1 MSSSLDT
8 GPDAGLDSGP
18 DAGLNSADSGWF
30 TEVFDSHGSAFS
42 LKVSEKLHEVQ
53 SPYQYL
59 EVYATA
65 TFGHLM
71 VLDGCVM
78 LTDRDNFLY
87 HEMIAHPALFT
98 HADPKRVVI
107 IGGGDCGTLREVLR
121 HPGVEKVTQIDID
134 EEVTRASERFFPA
147 LVESNDDP
155 RAELR
160 FDDGVKWIEEADDD
174 SIDVLIIDSTDPVG
188 PAEGLFKTDFLRRCH
203 RVLRPGGVLVQQSES
218 PLYHSGSIIREL
230 RHDMREA
237 GFDSVATL
245 PFPQPVYP
253 SGWWSVTL
261 AGKATDVA
269 TFREVEAAAS
279 EMPLDYYTVEA
290 HRGALALPPFMRR
303 LLND

>member
-1 MSSSLDT
+1 MSDLRD
-8 GPDAGLDSGP
+8 DQ
-18 DAGLNSADSGWF
+18 WF

-42 LKVSEKLHEVQ
+42 LKVSEKLLDVQ
-53 SPYQYL
+53 SPYQHL
-59 EVYATA
+59 EVYATE
-65 TFGHLM
+65 TYGNLM

-98 HADPKRVVI
+98 HQDPKRVVI
-107 IGGGDCGTLREVLR
+107 IGGGDCGTLKEVLR

-134 EEVTRASERFFPA
+134 EEVTKASERFFPS
-147 LVESNDDP
+147 LVEANGDP
-155 RAELR
+155 RAELL
-160 FDDGVKWIEEADDD
+160 FADGVKWVDDAADE

-188 PAEGLFKTDFLRRCH
+188 PAEGLFKTDFLKRCH
-203 RVLRPGGVLVQQSES
+203 RILKSGGVMVQQSES

-230 RHDMREA
+230 RNDMREA

-261 AGKATDVA
+261 AGKATSVES
-269 TFREVEAAAS
+269 FREEAAADH
-279 EMPLDYYTVEA
+279 EMPLQYYTVDA
-290 HRGALALPPFMRR
+290 HRGALALPPFMRKAFA
-303 LLND
+303 

>member
-1 MSSSLDT
+1 MSDLRD
-8 GPDAGLDSGP
+8 DQ
-18 DAGLNSADSGWF
+18 WF

-42 LKVSEKLHEVQ
+42 LKVTEKLLDVQ
-53 SPYQYL
+53 SPYQHL
-59 EVYATA
+59 EVYNTE
-65 TFGHLM
+65 TFGNLM

-98 HADPKRVVI
+98 HQDPKRVVI
-107 IGGGDCGTLREVLR
+107 IGGGDCGTLKEVLR

-134 EEVTRASERFFPA
+134 EEVTKAAERFFPA
-147 LVESNDDP
+147 LVEANGDP
-155 RAELR
+155 RAELL
-160 FDDGVKWIEEADDD
+160 FADGVKWVDDAADE

-188 PAEGLFKTDFLRRCH
+188 PAEGLFKTDFLKRCH
-203 RVLRPGGVLVQQSES
+203 RILKSGGVMVQQSES

-230 RHDMREA
+230 RNDMREA

-261 AGKATDVA
+261 AGKATSVES
-269 TFREVEAAAS
+269 FREQAAAEH
-279 EMPLDYYTVEA
+279 EMPLQYYTGDA
-290 HRGALALPPFMRR
+290 HRGALSLPPFMRKAFA
-303 LLND
+303 

>member
-1 MSSSLDT
+1 MSDLRDEQ
-8 GPDAGLDSGP
+8 
-18 DAGLNSADSGWF
+18 WF

-42 LKVSEKLHEVQ
+42 LKITEKLLDVQ
-53 SPYQYL
+53 SPYQHL
-59 EVYATA
+59 EVYATE
-65 TFGHLM
+65 TYGNLM

-98 HADPKRVVI
+98 HQDPKRVVI
-107 IGGGDCGTLREVLR
+107 IGGGDCGTLKEVLR

-134 EEVTRASERFFPA
+134 EEVTKASERFFPS
-147 LVESNDDP
+147 LVEANGDP
-155 RAELR
+155 RAELL
-160 FDDGVKWIEEADDD
+160 FADGVKWVDDAADE

-188 PAEGLFKTDFLRRCH
+188 PAEGLFKTDFLKRCH
-203 RVLRPGGVLVQQSES
+203 RILKSGGVMVQQSES

-230 RHDMREA
+230 RNDMREA

-261 AGKATDVA
+261 AGKSTSVES
-269 TFREVEAAAS
+269 FREEAAAS
-279 EMPLDYYTVEA
+279 HEMPLQYYTVDA
-290 HRGALALPPFMRR
+290 HRGALALPPFMRKAFA
-303 LLND
+303 

>member
-1 MSSSLDT
+1 MSDLRD
-8 GPDAGLDSGP
+8 DQ
-18 DAGLNSADSGWF
+18 WF

-42 LKVSEKLHEVQ
+42 LKITEKLLDVQ
-53 SPYQYL
+53 SPYQHL
-59 EVYATA
+59 EVYATE
-65 TFGHLM
+65 TYGNLM

-98 HADPKRVVI
+98 HPDPKRVVI
-107 IGGGDCGTLREVLR
+107 IGGGDCGTLKEVLR

-134 EEVTRASERFFPA
+134 EEVTKASERFFPS
-147 LVESNDDP
+147 LVEANGDP
-155 RAELR
+155 RAELL
-160 FDDGVKWIEEADDD
+160 FADGVKWVDDAADE

-188 PAEGLFKTDFLRRCH
+188 PAEGLFKTDFLKRCH
-203 RVLRPGGVLVQQSES
+203 RILKSGGVMVQQSES

-230 RHDMREA
+230 RNDMREA

-261 AGKATDVA
+261 AGKSTNVES
-269 TFREVEAAAS
+269 FREEAAAS
-279 EMPLDYYTVEA
+279 HEMPLQYYTVDA
-290 HRGALALPPFMRR
+290 HRGALALPPFMRKAFA
-303 LLND
+303 

>member
-1 MSSSLDT
+1 MSDLRD
-8 GPDAGLDSGP
+8 DQ
-18 DAGLNSADSGWF
+18 WF

-42 LKVSEKLHEVQ
+42 LKITEKLLDVQ
-53 SPYQYL
+53 SPYQHL
-59 EVYATA
+59 EVYATE
-65 TFGHLM
+65 TYGNLM

-98 HADPKRVVI
+98 HQDPKRVVI
-107 IGGGDCGTLREVLR
+107 IGGGDCGTLKEVLR

-134 EEVTRASERFFPA
+134 EEVTKASERFFPS
-147 LVESNDDP
+147 LVEANGDP
-155 RAELR
+155 RAELL
-160 FDDGVKWIEEADDD
+160 FADGVKWVDDAADE

-188 PAEGLFKTDFLRRCH
+188 PAEGLFKTDFLKRCH
-203 RVLRPGGVLVQQSES
+203 RILKSGGVMVQQSES

-230 RHDMREA
+230 RNDMREA

-261 AGKATDVA
+261 AGKSTNVES
-269 TFREVEAAAS
+269 FREEAAAS
-279 EMPLDYYTVEA
+279 HEMPLQYYTVDA
-290 HRGALALPPFMRR
+290 HRSALALPPFMRKAFA
-303 LLND
+303 

>member
-1 MSSSLDT
+1 MSELRD
-8 GPDAGLDSGP
+8 DQ
-18 DAGLNSADSGWF
+18 WF

-42 LKVSEKLHEVQ
+42 LKISEKLLDVQ
-53 SPYQYL
+53 SEYQHL
-59 EVYATA
+59 EVYATE
-65 TFGHLM
+65 TYGNLM

-98 HADPKRVVI
+98 HPAPKRVVI
-107 IGGGDCGTLREVLR
+107 IGGGDCGTLKEVLR

-134 EEVTRASERFFPA
+134 EEVTKAAERFFPA
-147 LVESNDDP
+147 LVEANDDP
-155 RAELR
+155 RAELL
-160 FDDGVKWIEEADDD
+160 FADGVKWVDDAADE

-188 PAEGLFKTDFLRRCH
+188 PAEGLFKTDFLKRCH
-203 RVLRPGGVLVQQSES
+203 RILKADGVMVQQSES

-237 GFDSVATL
+237 GFASVATL

-261 AGKATDVA
+261 AGKGTNVGS
-269 TFREVEAAAS
+269 FREEAAAS
-279 EMPLDYYTVEA
+279 HEMPLQYYTVDA
-290 HRGALALPPFMRR
+290 HRGALALPPFMRKAFS
-303 LLND
+303 

>member
-1 MSSSLDT
+1 MSDLRD
-8 GPDAGLDSGP
+8 DQ
-18 DAGLNSADSGWF
+18 WF

-42 LKVSEKLHEVQ
+42 LKISAKLLDVQ
-53 SPYQYL
+53 SQYQHL
-59 EVYATA
+59 EVYATE
-65 TFGHLM
+65 TYGNLM

-98 HADPKRVVI
+98 HQDPKRVVI
-107 IGGGDCGTLREVLR
+107 IGGGDCGTLKEVLR

-134 EEVTRASERFFPA
+134 EEVTKASERFFPA
-147 LVESNDDP
+147 LVESNNDP
-155 RAELR
+155 RAELL
-160 FDDGVKWIEEADDD
+160 FADGVKWVDDAADE

-203 RVLRPGGVLVQQSES
+203 RILKTGGVMVQQSES

-230 RHDMREA
+230 RHDMQEA

-261 AGKATDVA
+261 AGKVTDVN
-269 TFREVEAAAS
+269 TFREQAAAS
-279 EMPLDYYTVEA
+279 HGLPLDYYSIEA
-290 HRGALALPPFMRR
+290 HRGALALPPFMRKA
-303 LLND
+303 LA

>member
-1 MSSSLDT
+1 MSDLRD
-8 GPDAGLDSGP
+8 DQ
-18 DAGLNSADSGWF
+18 WF

-42 LKVSEKLHEVQ
+42 LKISEKLLDVQ
-53 SPYQYL
+53 SQYQHL
-59 EVYATA
+59 EVYATE
-65 TFGHLM
+65 TYGNLM

-98 HADPKRVVI
+98 HQEPKRVVI
-107 IGGGDCGTLREVLR
+107 IGGGDCGTLKEVLR

-134 EEVTRASERFFPA
+134 EEVTKASERFFPS
-147 LVESNDDP
+147 LVESNNDP
-155 RAELR
+155 RAELL
-160 FDDGVKWIEEADDD
+160 FADGVKWVDDAADE

-203 RVLRPGGVLVQQSES
+203 RILKSGGVMVQQSES

-230 RHDMREA
+230 RNDMQEA

-261 AGKATDVA
+261 AGKVTDVN
-269 TFREVEAAAS
+269 TFRELAAAS
-279 EMPLDYYTVEA
+279 HDLPLDYYSVEA
-290 HRGALALPPFMRR
+290 HRGALALPPFMRKA
-303 LLND
+303 LA

>member
-1 MSSSLDT
+1 MSDLRD
-8 GPDAGLDSGP
+8 DQ
-18 DAGLNSADSGWF
+18 WF

-42 LKVSEKLHEVQ
+42 LKVTEKLLDVQ
-53 SPYQYL
+53 SPYQHL
-59 EVYATA
+59 EVYATE
-65 TFGHLM
+65 TYGNLM

-98 HADPKRVVI
+98 HQDPKRVVI
-107 IGGGDCGTLREVLR
+107 IGGGDCGTLKEVLR

-134 EEVTRASERFFPA
+134 EEVTKASERFFPS
-147 LVESNDDP
+147 LVEANGDP
-155 RAELR
+155 RAELL
-160 FDDGVKWIEEADDD
+160 FADGVKWVDDAADE

-188 PAEGLFKTDFLRRCH
+188 PAEGLFKTDFLKRCH
-203 RVLRPGGVLVQQSES
+203 RILKSGGVMVQQSES

-230 RHDMREA
+230 RNDMREA

-261 AGKATDVA
+261 AGKSTNVES
-269 TFREVEAAAS
+269 FREEAAAS
-279 EMPLDYYTVEA
+279 HEMPLQHYTVDA
-290 HRGALALPPFMRR
+290 HRGALALPPFMRKAFA
-303 LLND
+303 

>member
-1 MSSSLDT
+1 MSELRD
-8 GPDAGLDSGP
+8 DQ
-18 DAGLNSADSGWF
+18 WF

-42 LKVSEKLHEVQ
+42 LKISEKLLDVQ
-53 SPYQYL
+53 SEYQHL
-59 EVYATA
+59 EVYATE
-65 TFGHLM
+65 TYGNLM

-98 HADPKRVVI
+98 HPAPKRVVI
-107 IGGGDCGTLREVLR
+107 IGGGDCGTLKEVLR

-134 EEVTRASERFFPA
+134 EEVTKASERFFPA
-147 LVESNDDP
+147 LVEANDDP
-155 RAELR
+155 RAELL
-160 FDDGVKWIEEADDD
+160 FADGVKWVDDAADE

-188 PAEGLFKTDFLRRCH
+188 PAEGLFKTDFLKRCH
-203 RVLRPGGVLVQQSES
+203 RILKADGVMVQQSES

-237 GFDSVATL
+237 GFASVATL

-261 AGKATDVA
+261 AGKGTNVE
-269 TFREVEAAAS
+269 TFREEAAAS
-279 EMPLDYYTVEA
+279 HEMPLQYYTVDA
-290 HRGALALPPFMRR
+290 HRGALALPPFMRKAFS
-303 LLND
+303 

>member
-1 MSSSLDT
+1 MSDLRD
-8 GPDAGLDSGP
+8 DQ
-18 DAGLNSADSGWF
+18 WF

-42 LKVSEKLHEVQ
+42 LKITEKLLDVQ
-53 SPYQYL
+53 SPYQHL
-59 EVYATA
+59 EVYATE
-65 TFGHLM
+65 TYGNLM

-107 IGGGDCGTLREVLR
+107 IGGGDCGTLKEVLR

-134 EEVTRASERFFPA
+134 EEVTKASERFFPS
-147 LVESNDDP
+147 LVEANGDP
-155 RAELR
+155 RAELL
-160 FDDGVKWIEEADDD
+160 FADGVKWVDDAADE

-188 PAEGLFKTDFLRRCH
+188 PAEGLFKTDFLKRCH
-203 RVLRPGGVLVQQSES
+203 RILKSGGVMVQQSES

-230 RHDMREA
+230 RNDMREA

-253 SGWWSVTL
+253 SGWWSGTM
-261 AGKATDVA
+261 AGKATSVES
-269 TFREVEAAAS
+269 FREEAAADH
-279 EMPLDYYTVEA
+279 EMPLQYYTVDA
-290 HRGALALPPFMRR
+290 HRGALALPPFMRKAFA
-303 LLND
+303 

>member
-1 MSSSLDT
+1 MSELRD
-8 GPDAGLDSGP
+8 DQ
-18 DAGLNSADSGWF
+18 WF

-42 LKVSEKLHEVQ
+42 LKISEKLLDVQ
-53 SPYQYL
+53 SEYQHL
-59 EVYATA
+59 EVYATE
-65 TFGHLM
+65 TYGNLM

-98 HADPKRVVI
+98 HPAPKRVVI
-107 IGGGDCGTLREVLR
+107 IGGGDCGTLKEVLR

-134 EEVTRASERFFPA
+134 EEVTKAAERFFPA
-147 LVESNDDP
+147 LVEANDDP
-155 RAELR
+155 RAELL
-160 FDDGVKWIEEADDD
+160 FADGVKWVDDAADE

-188 PAEGLFKTDFLRRCH
+188 PAEGLFKTDFLKRCH
-203 RVLRPGGVLVQQSES
+203 RILKADGVMVQQSES

-261 AGKATDVA
+261 AGKGTNVE
-269 TFREVEAAAS
+269 TFREEAAAS
-279 EMPLDYYTVEA
+279 HEMPLQYYTVDA
-290 HRGALALPPFMRR
+290 HRGALALPPFMRKAFA
-303 LLND
+303 